1 MMRKVEQLAGPLRA
15 YVGEVS
21 RELRVEPQDFKRIY
35 APRVGRLGFCVA
47 PDEVRQRAA
56 WCTVAQWLVGY
67 AVGSLSSDA
76 TLADAEDWFLD
87 AESGLPRLAPPIA
100 MVGAIQVCPRDQLFA
115 LLPYLLD
122 PLAPGTRRCVL
133 KSTESLGDRLA
144 RKGAGI
150 YYTPADVAQYMA
162 DTAGV
167 SDASSCLDP
176 ACGTGVFLRAALTR
190 GVPSAFGCDHDP
202 LVAEPC
208 AFVLLANEL
217 RAIERAHPWR
227 RWHVHRLNIA
237 TVDSLLVGPGSHLDE
252 VSQRARAREI
262 QQARASLWRG
272 ETPPP
277 ALDHA
282 PAHDLGELFPDLVE
296 GADIVLCNPP
306 YARLAGHPDRT
317 RLSENFA
324 SLSHDRGRSSI
335 ETSTPF
341 VEHGWR
347 LTKAGSGRAAIV
359 VPLSVAFNSTAQFR
373 SLRAA
378 MSHRTGEWRCAFF
391 DRTPDALFGDD
402 VKTRNAI
409 LFYDAEAPKGLQTT
423 PLLRWTSR
431 TRSRFFDTIAFTAA
445 GQLEGSEPIPKL
457 GNTHEA
463 RLYLATR
470 SLVGQLGDTFVCIE
484 AVRAADAPPAAPNA
498 VFVAPTAYNWL
509 SCSRSLEAWI
519 GDEAVSASALT
530 RIELP
535 DSETA
540 DLVYALLCSRLVYW
554 LWRVEGDAFHVTRGF
569 LRDLPF
575 ALARLTGPTRC
586 ALAAIGVALWGAVRD
601 RPVISVNKGRRTV
614 GFSAAGAPDL
624 QARIDDLVIRGF
636 SLADAVAGV
645 DLGQWYETNVVVDP
659 TDAARASRL
668 ARSQEWPRA

>member
-15 YVGEVS
+15 YVANLASEM
-21 RELRVEPQDFKRIY
+21 RIERLEFERLY
-35 APRVGRLGFCVA
+35 APRAGRLGFRVA
-47 PDEVRQRAA
+47 AGQVAQRAA
-56 WCTVAQWLVGY
+56 WGIAAQWLVGY

-87 AESGLPRLAPPIA
+87 AETGLPRFAPPIE
-100 MVGAIQVCPRDQLFA
+100 MVREIQASPRDQLFA

-122 PLAPGTRRCVL
+122 PLAPATRRCLL
-133 KSTESLGDRLA
+133 KSNESLDDRLT
-144 RKGAGI
+144 RKAAGI

-162 DTAGV
+162 DNAGAF
-167 SDASSCLDP
+167 DAASCLDP
-176 ACGTGVFLRAALTR
+176 ACGTGVFLRAAQAR
-190 GVPSAFGCDHDP
+190 GVPAAFGCDSDP

-227 RWHVHRLNIA
+227 RWHMHRLNLA
-237 TVDSLLVGPGSHLDE
+237 TVDSLLVVPGSRLDD
-252 VSQRARAREI
+252 VSQRSRAREI
-262 QQARASLWRG
+262 EEARASLWSG

-277 ALDHA
+277 APEHA
-282 PAHDLGELFPDLVE
+282 PGHALGELFPDLVD
-296 GADIVLCNPP
+296 GADLVLCNPP
-306 YARLAGHPDRT
+306 YARLRDHPERE

-324 SLSHDRGRSSI
+324 SLSHGGSRSTI

-341 VEHGWR
+341 VEHGWG

-359 VPLSVAFNSTAQFR
+359 VPLSMAFNSTAQFR
-373 SLRAA
+373 SLRGA
-378 MSHRTGEWRCAFF
+378 MSQQAGEWRCAFF

-409 LFYDAEAPKGLQTT
+409 LFYDAGAPKGLQTT

-431 TRSRFFDTIAFTAA
+431 TRSRFFETIQFTAA
-445 GQLEGSEPIPKL
+445 GRLDGYEPIPKL
-457 GNTHEA
+457 GNADEA
-463 RLYLATR
+463 RLYLAIR
-470 SLVGQLGDTFVCIE
+470 SLGGRLGDSFVGVK
-484 AVRAADAPPAAPNA
+484 AVRVEEAPPATPTG

-509 SCSRSLEAWI
+509 SCSRSLEAWR
-519 GDEAVSASALT
+519 GDDAVSSSPLT
-530 RIELP
+530 LIELP
-535 DSETA
+535 SSESA

-575 ALARLTGPTRC
+575 TLSRLPGATRSALAELGSSLW
-586 ALAAIGVALWGAVRD
+586 AGVND
-601 RPVISVNKGRRTV
+601 RPITSVNKGRRTI
-614 GFSAAGAPDL
+614 GFSAAAAPDL
-624 QARIDDLVIRGF
+624 QAQIDDLVLRSF
-636 SLADAVAGV
+636 SLSDHAPGV
-645 DLGQWYETNVVVDP
+645 DLGRWYDTNVVVDP